1 MAIGRKIDWSS
12 IFFTNTTV
20 LWRLDD
26 RQAGVQTR
34 SRNHEYDY
42 AELNDTKFY
51 YQFIKIVAK
60 YEEKNTQWLNV
71 FMSKNITVGKDSIQ

>member
-1 MAIGRKIDWSS
+1 MPYGDIHPKLKAKTKFLENLLMATGRKIDWSS

-20 LWRLDD
+20 VWRLDD

-42 AELNDTKFY
+42 A
-51 YQFIKIVAK
+51 Q
-60 YEEKNTQWLNV
+60 
-71 FMSKNITVGKDSIQ
+71 S